1 MKFIKELLLVKEAE
15 VADAEDDEPKK
26 VKPTKTRQKSNLD
39 DINLDGPS
47 DANLPA
53 NAPKDTP
60 PSDKPAPKQRVASRA
75 DTVQRSRSVPLD
87 AEALRH
93 LQNLHNN
100 MPDDEENTDAD
111 VGRPDEIEPPPPET
125 LPKVISDQMAAAGFL
140 EPDWH
145 LVANL
150 PGNMSR
156 QIMQLGKALFAT
168 FTTTPT
174 DKITMIAS
182 LGGMGPN
189 TPREINAV
197 AAYCKSQGVDLGP
210 GEIDFSNI
218 MPGYA
223 ADVHNYEAGGVHFML
238 VKDFMGQYIYS
249 WPAASS
255 KLKSKPAQKKLK

>member
-1 MKFIKELLLVKEAE
+1 MKFIKELLHVMEAE
-15 VADAEDDEPKK
+15 VADFEDDEEPKK
-26 VKPTKTRQKSNLD
+26 KPTKTKQKSNLD
-39 DINLDGPS
+39 DLNLNGPS

-53 NAPKDTP
+53 NAPKDAP
-60 PSDKPAPKQRVASRA
+60 LSDKPAPKQRIASRA
-75 DTVQRSRSVPLD
+75 DTVQRTRSVQLD
-87 AEALRH
+87 PEALRH
-93 LQNLHNN
+93 LQNLHDN
-100 MPDDEENTDAD
+100 MPDDGEEADAEM
-111 VGRPDEIEPPPPET
+111 GRPEEVEPPPPET
-125 LPKVISDQMAAAGFL
+125 LPALIQTQMAAAGFL

-145 LVANL
+145 LVSNL

-210 GEIDFSNI
+210 GEIDFSQI

-249 WPAASS
+249 WPANTS

>member
-1 MKFIKELLLVKEAE
+1 MQFIKELLQVMEAE

-26 VKPTKTRQKSNLD
+26 KPTKTKQKSNLD
-39 DINLDGPS
+39 DLNLNGPS
-47 DANLPA
+47 DDNLPA

-60 PSDKPAPKQRVASRA
+60 PSDKPAPKQRIASRA

-87 AEALRH
+87 DEALRH
-93 LQNLHNN
+93 LQNLHDN
-100 MPDDEENTDAD
+100 MPDDEEEAGAD
-111 VGRPDEIEPPPPET
+111 TVGAEPVEPPPPED
-125 LPKVISDQMAAAGFL
+125 LPAVIQHQMAAAGYL

-150 PGNMSR
+150 PGNMSSAIR
-156 QIMQLGKALFAT
+156 RLGKSLFAQ

-197 AAYCKSQGVDLGP
+197 AAYCKTHGVDLGP
-210 GEIDFSNI
+210 GNVDFDQI

-223 ADVHNYEAGGVHFML
+223 ADVHNFEAGGVHFML

-249 WPAASS
+249 WPANTS
-255 KLKSKPAQKKLK
+255 KLPSKQQKKLK